1 MIKEETFVRLVLR
14 QFARASI
21 MMLKTIS
28 GQKQNG
34 KAIHPPPSPSVWLIE
49 KLGSSFIYVLTP
61 NQAAMS
67 PTRSH
72 PFLEESPILTF
83 SLTFYDTSISV
94 LELS

>member
-1 MIKEETFVRLVLR
+1 VLR
-14 QFARASI
+14 QFARALKMMPKI
-21 MMLKTIS
+21 MN

-34 KAIHPPPSPSVWLIE
+34 KAIHFPPSPSVWLIE
-49 KLGSSFIYVLTP
+49 KIGSNFIYVLTP

-67 PTRSH
+67 PTESH
-72 PFLEESPILTF
+72 PFLKERPLLVF